1 MRIALVLLVAALA
14 ALAAVLV
21 FARTS
26 DNEDATLPQATPTA
40 GYEQLTRLAERITR
54 DEAALVDQ
62 GIYVTK
68 VGVGE
73 SCATVALANPTRPN
87 VAFVER
93 RYPSTCVAS
102 APAARETT
110 CTQRERPL
118 TRDGAIEVPD
128 LRDLTLAEASRA
140 ALAADLTYAADCVGA
155 GATEPWR
162 PIGPPDELARVVE
175 QCPRPGER
183 VRRGTEVALDAVV
196 VLPGDFRHRISA
208 LDDGACRDGRNP

>member
-1 MRIALVLLVAALA
+1 MRIASVLLVAAIA

-21 FARTS
+21 FARTA
-26 DNEDATLPQATPTA
+26 DNEEATLPQATPTP
-40 GYEQLTRLAERITR
+40 GYEQLTRLVERITR
-54 DEAALVDQ
+54 DEDTLVDQ

-68 VGVGE
+68 AGVGE
-73 SCATVALANPTRPN
+73 GCATIALANPTQPN

-93 RYPSTCVAS
+93 RFPGTCVAS
-102 APAARETT
+102 EPAAREKT

-118 TRDGAIEVPD
+118 TRDGSITVPD

-140 ALAADLTYAADCVGA
+140 ALGADLTFATDCLGAA
-155 GATEPWR
+155 ATEPWT
-162 PIGPPDELARVVE
+162 PDGPPDELARVVE
-175 QCPRPGER
+175 QCPRPGED